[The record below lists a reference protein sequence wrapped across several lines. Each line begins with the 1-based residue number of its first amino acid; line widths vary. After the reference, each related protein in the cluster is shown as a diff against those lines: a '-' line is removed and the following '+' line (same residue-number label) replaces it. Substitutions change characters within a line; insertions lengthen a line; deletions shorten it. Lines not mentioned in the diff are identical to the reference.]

1 MLRKLYGLL
10 GERLTHSFSPKIH
23 TMIFKKEAIDG
34 YYNLFEVKRRDID
47 KVVNSCK
54 ILGVNGLN
62 VTIPYKVDIMSYL
75 DEISEESVEIGAVNT
90 IAFRDDKA
98 VGYNTD
104 YFGFGRTLRK
114 FNVNLNLNSTAVI
127 LGTGGASKA
136 VYQYLI
142 DNGVND
148 IVYVSRNPSDS
159 VSEHKVIGYNE
170 LKNLKGYDILINT
183 TPCGM
188 FPNIKEAPLN
198 DRGILLNYETA
209 IDLIYNPIKT
219 KFLLEAEGLGLKVIN
234 GLYML
239 VAQAVKA
246 EELWNDIEV
255 EEYKIDEIYN
265 ELKEKFR

>member
-1 MLRKLYGLL
+1 
-10 GERLTHSFSPKIH
+10 
-23 TMIFKKEAIDG
+23 MIFKKEEING
-34 YYNLFEVKRRDID
+34 YYHLFEVKRRNID
-47 KVVNSCK
+47 VAINSCK
-54 ILGVNGLN
+54 VLGVKGLN

-75 DEISEESVEIGAVNT
+75 DEISEESVKIGAVNT
-90 IAFRDDKA
+90 IAFRDEMA

-114 FNVNLNLNSTAVI
+114 FDVNLNSRAVI

-142 DNGVND
+142 DSGVRD
-148 IVYVSRNPSDS
+148 VVYVSRDPQGFKRGC
-159 VSEHKVIGYNE
+159 KVISYHE
-170 LKNLKGYDILINT
+170 LKNLKGYDVLINT

-188 FPNIKEAPLN
+188 YPNIKSSPLN
-198 DRGILLNYETA
+198 DKNILGNYETA

-219 KFLLEAEGLGLKVIN
+219 KFLLEAEELGLKVIN

-246 EELWNDIEV
+246 EELWNDIEIT
-255 EEYKIDEIYN
+255 EDKIDEIYK
-265 ELKEKFR
+265 ELKYKFR